1 MEFNEAEMRGIDLAK
16 LRKERF
22 SSLAHKKMVERHEEK
37 AKLFRDYAKLVEEN
51 PVPKPVSVPVQ
62 NPAKVRKDK
71 KYQFTDTQ
79 LRIAQAVLEQE
90 KKK

>member
-1 MEFNEAEMRGIDLAK
+1 MEFNEAEMRGIDLKK

-22 SSLAHKKMVERHEEK
+22 SSIAHKRMVERHEEK
-37 AKLFRDYAKLVEEN
+37 AKLFRDYAKLVEQN
-51 PVPKPVSVPVQ
+51 PLPSPAVAPVQ
-62 NPAKVRKDK
+62 KPARVRKDK
-71 KYQFTDTQ
+71 KYQFSDTQ

>member
-1 MEFNEAEMRGIDLAK
+1 MDFNEAEMRGIDLAK
-16 LRKERF
+16 LRRERF
-22 SSLAHKKMVERHEEK
+22 TSYAHKKMVERHEAK

-51 PVPKPVSVPVQ
+51 PLPVPTSVPVQ
-62 NPAKVRKDK
+62 NPARVRKDK
-71 KYQFTDTQ
+71 KYQFSDTQ